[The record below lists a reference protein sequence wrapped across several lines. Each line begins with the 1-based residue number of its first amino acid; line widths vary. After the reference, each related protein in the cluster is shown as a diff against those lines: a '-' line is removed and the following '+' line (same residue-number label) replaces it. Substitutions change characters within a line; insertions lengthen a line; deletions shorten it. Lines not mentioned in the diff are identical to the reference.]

1 MAGITFSEGSGVAD
15 SFFGKSQAPI
25 KAIIAD
31 RVESF
36 QEQSMI
42 DKVFYMDTTP
52 NYAEK
57 YTSATALGDFQD
69 VGENGAYPL
78 TSVQEGYSKIIEPT
92 TWKSRFEVTRELIED
107 SKFNVAESKAR
118 KFGASYNRT
127 REKYA
132 AEMIAG
138 GVGTSITFGGKK
150 YDTTSADGVSL
161 FSNAHGSAT
170 KGYKN
175 QSNRFKYTAGTD
187 KYTEILDAAQEQ
199 MQDIR
204 DDDGNLLNIKP
215 DTIIIPNDAKA
226 KADVFGVLG
235 AYHDTSTA
243 AGNKYNYQFGNW
255 NVIVTPYLVPYM
267 GTSGYP
273 WILADLAYNKR
284 NLGAVNINR
293 KPLTVRSEIEANDA
307 NTWKGNSRF
316 TGGFYDYR
324 AFAVGGVAFGST
336 LS

>member
-1 MAGITFSEGSGVAD
+1 M
-15 SFFGKSQAPI
+15 
-25 KAIIAD
+25 
-31 RVESF
+31 
-36 QEQSMI
+36 
-42 DKVFYMDTTP
+42 
-52 NYAEK
+52 
-57 YTSATALGDFQD
+57 
-69 VGENGAYPL
+69 
-78 TSVQEGYSKIIEPT
+78 
-92 TWKSRFEVTRELIED
+92 
-107 SKFNVAESKAR
+107 
-118 KFGASYNRT
+118 
-127 REKYA
+127 
-132 AEMIAG
+132 
-138 GVGTSITFGGKK
+138 
-150 YDTTSADGVSL
+150 
-161 FSNAHGSAT
+161 
-170 KGYKN
+170 
-175 QSNRFKYTAGTD
+175 
-187 KYTEILDAAQEQ
+187 
-199 MQDIR
+199 
-204 DDDGNLLNIKP
+204 
-215 DTIIIPNDAKA
+215 
-226 KADVFGVLG
+226 LG

>member
-1 MAGITFSEGSGVAD
+1 
-15 SFFGKSQAPI
+15 
-25 KAIIAD
+25 
-31 RVESF
+31 
-36 QEQSMI
+36 MI
-42 DKVFYMDTTP
+42 DKVFYMDTTT

-107 SKFNVAESKAR
+107 SKFNLAESRAR

-132 AEMIAG
+132 ADMIAG

-215 DTIIIPNDAKA
+215 DTIIIPNSGKLKRELFAAIGSELDPNTNNNA
-226 KADVFGVLG
+226 FNFQLG
-235 AYHDTSTA
+235 L
-243 AGNKYNYQFGNW
+243 W
-255 NVIVTPYLVPYM
+255 NVLVWNYLPKTIGDKPYFMLMDSRFKEDYLCLPFVER
-267 GTSGYP
+267 T
-273 WILADLAYNKR
+273 
-284 NLGAVNINR
+284 
-293 KPLTVRSEIEANDA
+293 PLTVKSDIDPNTDA
-307 NTWKGNSRF
+307 NIWRGRARF
-316 TGGFYDYR
+316 AAGFNNWR
-324 AFAVGGVAFGST
+324 CIALCGEGVSGTSVSA
-336 LS
+336 

>member
-1 MAGITFSEGSGVAD
+1 MAGIIVSEASNTTNAL
-15 SFFGKSQAPI
+15 FGELQSPLRMLLEREYEAWMNSEEAKILEEIFVDIPI
-25 KAIIAD
+25 
-31 RVESF
+31 
-36 QEQSMI
+36 
-42 DKVFYMDTTP
+42 TT
-52 NYAEK
+52 A
-57 YTSATALGDFQD
+57 STALGGLTGSNSFEP
-69 VGENGAYPL
+69 VGENGAYP
-78 TSVQEGYSKIIEPT
+78 QGGIEQGYFKTFRPI
-92 TWKSRFEVTRELIED
+92 TWKGSFSISMEMMEDKLESVLKGQPIQFLDDFRRAKNNFFWGLLGNAIQNKDTVKVGVETFDLTAKDEVKLFSQSHKIKKT
-107 SKFNVAESKAR
+107 
-118 KFGASYNRT
+118 
-127 REKYA
+127 
-132 AEMIAG
+132 
-138 GVGTSITFGGKK
+138 GK
-150 YDTTSADGVSL
+150 TQSNA
-161 FSNAHGSAT
+161 FSNAFFEANLGLVAT
-170 KGYKN
+170 AMQNLK
-175 QSNRFKYTAGTD
+175 TD
-187 KYTEILDAAQEQ
+187 SGDV
-199 MQDIR
+199 
-204 DDDGNLLNIKP
+204 GNLAP

-273 WILADLAYNKR
+273 WILADLEYNKR

>member
-1 MAGITFSEGSGVAD
+1 V
-15 SFFGKSQAPI
+15 
-25 KAIIAD
+25 
-31 RVESF
+31 
-36 QEQSMI
+36 
-42 DKVFYMDTTP
+42 
-52 NYAEK
+52 
-57 YTSATALGDFQD
+57 ATAMQNLKTDSGD
-69 VGENGAYPL
+69 VG
-78 TSVQEGYSKIIEPT
+78 
-92 TWKSRFEVTRELIED
+92 
-107 SKFNVAESKAR
+107 
-118 KFGASYNRT
+118 
-127 REKYA
+127 
-132 AEMIAG
+132 
-138 GVGTSITFGGKK
+138 
-150 YDTTSADGVSL
+150 
-161 FSNAHGSAT
+161 
-170 KGYKN
+170 
-175 QSNRFKYTAGTD
+175 
-187 KYTEILDAAQEQ
+187 
-199 MQDIR
+199 
-204 DDDGNLLNIKP
+204 NLAP

-324 AFAVGGVAFGST
+324 AFAVGGVGFGST